1 MQLGNLTVSLNP
13 FLLIPPAGLGSY
25 HLLNANVLL
34 INQQTCSDPTVYGNI
49 LDLSMLCA
57 GHLQGG
63 VDSCQVSKKDKLEIC
78 TCRLRQFVYQLLNA
92 FPMF

>member
-1 MQLGNLTVSLNP
+1 
-13 FLLIPPAGLGSY
+13 
-25 HLLNANVLL
+25 
-34 INQQTCSDPTVYGNI
+34 
-49 LDLSMLCA
+49 MLCA